1 MVGVRFALAL
11 MGVWGAV
18 MAAALEASA
27 QDFYKGRNINIVVGF
42 SPGGGFD
49 ANARLLARHI
59 GRHIP
64 GNPDIIVNN
73 MPGAASVTALRHLE
87 AIAPK
92 DGTVI
97 TTFNFGLIGASRI
110 TPDKVPID
118 FRTFAWVG
126 SISEDLTTCYV
137 WHAIPTPNIA
147 AMKASG
153 RKYNIGL
160 TAVGSSEDINTRI
173 LKFVFGVNITQIGGY
188 PGSAEQKLAIER
200 GELDGGCG
208 AWSSVPESWVAG
220 KRIHV
225 VYKTGRSTPPDLPPG
240 VPYVLD
246 AAPDARARAIITQLI
261 APSEVGRPYV
271 VSKQVPADRL
281 DILRKAFDA
290 AVSDPKLLADA
301 QKQRLPVTPRNA
313 EQAAKVVEAIYAAPD
328 DIVAAARD
336 VASK

>member
-1 MVGVRFALAL
+1 MNLEQRALAL
-11 MGVWGAV
+11 CGAV
-18 MAAALEASA
+18 WLMAAVAAPAAA
-27 QDFYKGRNINIVVGF
+27 QDFYKGKNISIVVGF

-64 GNPDIIVNN
+64 GSPDVVVNN
-73 MPGAASVTALRHLE
+73 MPGAASQTALRHLD

-110 TPDKVPID
+110 TPDKVPFD
-118 FRTFAWVG
+118 FRSYAWIG

-137 WHAIPTPNIA
+137 WHAIPTRTIA
-147 AMKASG
+147 EMKSSG

-160 TAVGSSEDINTRI
+160 TAIGSSEDINTRI
-173 LKFVFGVNITQIGGY
+173 LKFVFGVDITQISGY

-200 GELDGGCG
+200 GELDAGCG
-208 AWSSVPESWVAG
+208 AWSSVPEAWVAE
-220 KRIHV
+220 KKVHV
-225 VYKTGRSTPPDLPPG
+225 VYKTGRTDPPDLPAG

-246 AAPDARARAIITQLI
+246 AAPDDRARRIVSLLI

-271 VSKQVPADRL
+271 ASKAVPADRL
-281 DILRKAFDA
+281 ELLRKGFDA
-290 AVSDPKLLADA
+290 AVRDPKLLAEA
-301 QKQRLPVTPRNA
+301 EKQRLPVAPRSAA
-313 EQAAKVVEAIYAAPD
+313 EAVKVVEQIYAAPD
-328 DIVAAARD
+328 DIVVAARE
-336 VASK
+336 VTSK

>member
-1 MVGVRFALAL
+1 MRWARTFVSIALAAMPL
-11 MGVWGAV
+11 
-18 MAAALEASA
+18 AAAPAAA
-27 QDFYKGRNINIVVGF
+27 QDFYKGRNISIVVGF

-64 GNPDIIVNN
+64 GNPDVVVNN
-73 MPGAASVTALRHLE
+73 MPGAASQTALKHLD

-92 DGTVI
+92 DGTVV

-110 TPDKVPID
+110 TPDKVPFD
-118 FRTFAWVG
+118 FRNYAWIG

-137 WHAIPTPNIA
+137 WHAIPTPSLA
-147 AMKASG
+147 TMKSSG

-160 TAVGSSEDINTRI
+160 TAQGSSEDINTRI
-173 LKFVFGVNITQIGGY
+173 LKFVFGIDITQISGY

-200 GELDGGCG
+200 GELDAGCG
-208 AWSSVPESWVAG
+208 AWSSVPESWVAE
-220 KRIHV
+220 KKIHV
-225 VYKTGRSTPPDLPPG
+225 VYKTARSTPPDLPPG

-246 AAPDARARAIITQLI
+246 AAPDDRARRIIAQLI

-271 VSKQVPADRL
+271 ANKAVPAERL
-281 DILRKAFDA
+281 ELLRKGFDA
-290 AVSDPKLLADA
+290 AVRDPKFLDEAA
-301 QKQRLPVTPRNA
+301 KQRLPVAPRNA
-313 EQAAKVVEAIYAAPD
+313 EQAAKVVEGIYAAPD